1 VVSPPT
7 SGEAPADTDLDR
19 LRHLAYADPGKL
31 DDRRAIYEHQDPRPD
46 FYGWILDQVD
56 WPEEGRV
63 LDVGCGP
70 GSHLAR
76 LAERRPHLDLTGGDV
91 STGMLAAA
99 RVAAP
104 ASHPVALDACALP
117 FDDDAFDVVMANH
130 MLYHVADLDRAAA
143 ELRRVIVPGGTLLAI
158 TNSLEHFAEFDALV
172 ARAAGLDAWWRPSHR
187 FNLEHSG
194 DDLGRHFESID
205 LRHQHG
211 ELAVP
216 DPGPMVA
223 FAASMRELSAY
234 AFSDDEWERT
244 LAEFERLATEA
255 IARSGPFRIRTHTG
269 AFVCS

>member
-1 VVSPPT
+1 VVSPPP

-31 DDRRAIYEHQDPRPD
+31 DDRRAIYEYQDPRPD

-63 LDVGCGP
+63 LDLGCGP

-99 RVAAP
+99 RIAAL
-104 ASHPVALDACALP
+104 ACHPVVLDACALP
-117 FDDDAFDVVMANH
+117 FDDDSFDVVMANH

-143 ELRRVIVPGGTLLAI
+143 ELRRAIVPGGRLLAI
-158 TNSLEHFAEFDALV
+158 TNSLNHFAEFDDLM

-194 DDLGRHFESID
+194 EDLGRQFDHVD
-205 LRHQHG
+205 LRHCHG
-211 ELAVP
+211 RLAVP
-216 DPGPMVA
+216 AVAPMVA
-223 FAASMRELSAY
+223 FAASMRDLSAY
-234 AFSDDEWERT
+234 EFSDEAWAQV
-244 LAEFERLATEA
+244 LVEFERLATAA
-255 IARSGPFRIRTHTG
+255 IVDGPFEIRTHTG

>member
-1 VVSPPT
+1 MSRPP

-31 DDRRAIYEHQDPRPD
+31 DDRRAIYDYQDPRPD

-63 LDVGCGP
+63 LDLGCGP
-70 GSHLAR
+70 GSHLGR

-104 ASHPVALDACALP
+104 ACHAVALDACVLP

-143 ELRRVIVPGGTLLAI
+143 ELRRVIGPGGRLLAV
-158 TNSLEHFAEFDALV
+158 TNALDHFAEFDALL
-172 ARAAGLDAWWRPSHR
+172 ARAAGLDGWWRPSQR

-194 DDLGRHFESID
+194 DDLAHHFDQID
-205 LRHQHG
+205 LRHCHG

-216 DPGPMVA
+216 RVEPMVT
-223 FAASMRELSAY
+223 FARSMRDLSAY
-234 AFSDDEWERT
+234 EFSDEAWEAT
-244 LAEFERLATEA
+244 LVEFERLATAA
-255 IARSGPFRIRTHTG
+255 IATDGPFRIRTHTG